1 MLASYGNE
9 MCRRK
14 ADVTNGQ
21 IAATFIAFLLLVL
34 TAAGQKLEPPKLVPT
49 PSTESQ
55 EQLIKEGIELHDK
68 GDYDGAIDR
77 YEEVLRENPNNVRA
91 LYEISFSYYAKKDYQ
106 KSIDIGYR
114 AAQFKSDLLEAIYVQ
129 MGSCFDDQGNPLKA
143 VETYKAGLKLAPSSS
158 LLEYNLAITYLH
170 TGQLEDARAAVKRAA
185 ALNPNHPSS
194 QLLLSTLFDK
204 GSYKI
209 PSLLAAWRFLI
220 LEPASERSD
229 VVLELVKKLMQ
240 AGVSPGK
247 DGNNIS
253 IVLDPKQKKDEG
265 DFQSIDLFMGLMRAA
280 NYAEKNKDKSEIQLL
295 VANFNSLFTILS
307 ESMTKADRS
316 KFTWKYYVPYF
327 VEMKQQG
334 HTEAFIYYVNQRS
347 TIAGVDEWL
356 KQHQNKV
363 ADFLAWSRSYRWP
376 QTD

>member
-1 MLASYGNE
+1 MKSQ
-9 MCRRK
+9 
-14 ADVTNGQ
+14 V
-21 IAATFIAFLLLVL
+21 AAAFIAILLLAL
-34 TAAGQKLEPPKLVPT
+34 TATGQKLEPPKLVPT

-55 EQLIKEGIELHDK
+55 EQLIREGIELHDK
-68 GDYDGAIDR
+68 GDYDGAISR
-77 YEEVLRENPNNVRA
+77 YEAVLRENPNNVEA
-91 LYEISFSYYAKKDYQ
+91 LYGMSFSYYAKKDYQ
-106 KSIDIGYR
+106 KSIDVGHR

-129 MGSCFDDQGNPLKA
+129 MGTCFDDQGDSKKA
-143 VETYKAGLKLAPSSS
+143 VGTYKAGLKLSPSSS
-158 LLEYNLAITYLH
+158 LLEYNLAVTYLH
-170 TGQLEDARAAVKRAA
+170 TGQLEDARAAVKKAA

-194 QLLLSTLFDK
+194 HLLLSTLFDK
-204 GSYKI
+204 GSYKL

-220 LEPASERSD
+220 LEPASQRSD

-247 DGNNIS
+247 DGNNIRL
-253 IVLDPKQKKDEG
+253 ILDTRQKKDEG
-265 DFQSIDLFMGLMRAA
+265 DFESIDLFMGLMKAA
-280 NYAEKNKDKSEIQLL
+280 NYTEKNKDKSEIQLL
-295 VANFNSLFTILS
+295 VDNFNSLFSILS
-307 ESMTKADRS
+307 ESTTKADRS

-376 QTD
+376 KMD